1 MLMSLK
7 AVLTKAGLA
16 VETSNDGDSALARL
30 TSGLK
35 PDLIISDV
43 NMPGIDGI
51 DLVRKIRANA
61 QLRFVPILM
70 LTTESEAGKR
80 AEAKAAGATGWLVE
94 VMEILQRQMADIVD
108 QTEQAVFSLKVR
120 IDDLAEATAPRD
132 DLIGALYAELQ
143 FQDVTRQGLDG
154 VGRGLD
160 LLTSELRAVAGLLTG
175 EGSRDDLVHE
185 GRTANE
191 LAAGYVMNRQRTAHL
206 GRAADADAAP
216 PIELF

>member
-1 MLMSLK
+1 MTTVMLVDDSPTMLMSLK

-80 AEAKAAGATGWLVE
+80 AEAKAAGATGWLVKP
-94 VMEILQRQMADIVD
+94 VQ
-108 QTEQAVFSLKVR
+108 
-120 IDDLAEATAPRD
+120 
-132 DLIGALYAELQ
+132 GA
-143 FQDVTRQGLDG
+143 
-154 VGRGLD
+154 D
-160 LLTSELRAVAGLLTG
+160 LLTVI
-175 EGSRDDLVHE
+175 
-185 GRTANE
+185 
-191 LAAGYVMNRQRTAHL
+191 RQVLPGA
-206 GRAADADAAP
+206 
-216 PIELF
+216 

>member
-1 MLMSLK
+1 MAASRSLHG
-7 AVLTKAGLA
+7 V
-16 VETSNDGDSALARL
+16 
-30 TSGLK
+30 
-35 PDLIISDV
+35 
-43 NMPGIDGI
+43 
-51 DLVRKIRANA
+51 
-61 QLRFVPILM
+61 
-70 LTTESEAGKR
+70 
-80 AEAKAAGATGWLVE
+80 VE